1 MRHRQNG
8 WLNLDRARSMRRD
21 PTPTESRMWAHLR
34 NRQLG
39 VRFRRQEPIGSYIV
53 DFVCMERRLVLE
65 LDGESHVDS
74 SRDEAR
80 DADLRRWGFSVIRV
94 NDSDVYE
101 DEQAV
106 VELIWNA
113 IQSLP
118 LQRGS

>member
-1 MRHRQNG
+1 
-8 WLNLDRARSMRRD
+8 
-21 PTPTESRMWAHLR
+21 MWAHLR

-94 NDSDVYE
+94 HDSDVYE

-106 VELIWNA
+106 VDLIWNT